1 MTFRF
6 EDPWLLALAIVL
18 VPLFLR
24 YWKRSGTARI
34 RFSETTPFGRIPP
47 SLSTQLRHSLIVFRC
62 LGIGLCVV
70 ALARPQAGTKETEIL
85 TEGIDIM
92 LCLDTSGSMRA
103 LDFQLEG
110 RRSDRLAVVKEVV
123 KSFIRKRENDRIGM
137 VVFGEQAFTQCPLTM
152 DYGILLSFL
161 DRLEIGMAGDSTA
174 LGAALATSVKRL
186 KDVPGKSKVVILL
199 TDGRNN
205 AGRISPATAA
215 EIAKTYKIKVYTI
228 GVGVEGESPFLMETL
243 FGKRYV
249 YQKVDLDE
257 ETLKEIADKT
267 GGLYFRATD
276 TASLE
281 KIYGEIDRLEK
292 TKAKVKE
299 YTEYRELFGRFALP
313 GLAFLLAGFLLE
325 NTWFRKV
332 P

>member
-1 MTFRF
+1 MFRF
-6 EDPWLLALAIVL
+6 EDPWLLL
-18 VPLFLR
+18 VGLILIPLCYR
-24 YWKRSGTARI
+24 YWRRSGTARI
-34 RFSETTPFGRIPP
+34 RFSSLAPFRRIPP
-47 SLSTQLRHSLIVFRC
+47 SLSVQLRHSLLVFRC
-62 LGIGLCVV
+62 MGIGLCVI
-70 ALARPQAGTKETEIL
+70 ALARPQAGEKETEVL

-103 LDFQLEG
+103 LDFEREG
-110 RRSDRLAVVKEVV
+110 RRTDRLDVVKQVV
-123 KSFIRKRENDRIGM
+123 EAFIKKRKNDRIGM

-161 DRLEIGMAGDSTA
+161 DRIEIGMAGDSTA
-174 LGAALATSVKRL
+174 LGSALATGVKRL
-186 KDVPGKSKVVILL
+186 EKVPGKSKVIILV

-205 AGRISPATAA
+205 AGRISPETAA
-215 EIAKTYKIKVYTI
+215 EVAKSYKVKVYTI

-257 ETLKEIADKT
+257 ETLKHIAEVT
-267 GGLYFRATD
+267 GGAYFRAQD

-281 KIYGEIDRLEK
+281 KIYEQIDRMERS
-292 TKAKVKE
+292 KAKVRE
-299 YTEYRELFGRFALP
+299 YMEYEELFSRFAFP
-313 GLAFLLAGFLLE
+313 GLLLILAGFVLE
-325 NTWFRKV
+325 NTLFRKI